1 MTDQGWTPGCWYR
14 VLDSEG
20 KKWYETS
27 DEEEARSMKRAGARV
42 KRLHA
47 RPSVEYAWL
56 ELE

>member
-1 MTDQGWTPGCWYR
+1 MTDQGWTPSWYR

-20 KKWYETS
+20 KKRYETS
-27 DEEEARSMKRAGARV
+27 DEEEARSMMRTGDRIE
-42 KRLHA
+42 RLHA